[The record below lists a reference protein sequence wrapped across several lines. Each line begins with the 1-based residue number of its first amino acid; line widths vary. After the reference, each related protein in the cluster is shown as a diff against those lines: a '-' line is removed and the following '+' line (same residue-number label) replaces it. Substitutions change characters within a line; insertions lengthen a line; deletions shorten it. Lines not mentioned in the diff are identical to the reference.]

1 MTKENLVRK
10 PVDTA
15 ATECSLDFAAARS
28 VLPAGEKS
36 TLCLK
41 IGVTGFE
48 MESEVKRPRLNVALV
63 IDRSGSMSGE
73 KIEQAKRAASHAVNL
88 LRADDIVS
96 VVIYDY
102 EVEVLVPATKVS
114 NKRDVLSKIG
124 SIGIGGCTALY
135 AGTEKGAEEVK
146 KFFEKGQVNRVILL
160 SDGLANVG
168 PSTPEELEKLG
179 RKLGGEGICVT
190 TLGLG
195 EGYDEDLMQRL
206 ARASDGN
213 HFFVTSEKKLVEVF
227 DEEFKTATKVVAS
240 EVACEVTCAEGV
252 RPIGV
257 LNRDAK
263 IRGQNVKF
271 GWNQIYSGHQRYVLL
286 EVEVPAGKD
295 GEKLS
300 VAEATLTYANMA
312 TRRAQTVAKTLE
324 VAYSA
329 SERAVKASENEE
341 VMKDYAEQKVAEAR
355 EEAIQLRDAGD
366 VIGAQA
372 CLMKS
377 IHEYACYSSVAA
389 SELAEEA
396 EAVENESVW
405 NTARKT
411 MRARANKSR
420 TQQKGDSVR

>member
-1 MTKENLVRK
+1 MMRK
-10 PVDTA
+10 KSVNHSVDAA
-15 ATECSLDFAAARS
+15 ATECSLNLAAGRS
-28 VLPAGEKS
+28 LLAAGEKS

-48 MESEVKRPRLNVALV
+48 TESEMKRPRLNVALV
-63 IDRSGSMSGE
+63 IDRSGSMAGSN
-73 KIEQAKRAASHAVNL
+73 IEQAKHAASHAVNL
-88 LRADDIVS
+88 LREDDIVS
-96 VVIYDY
+96 VVIYDD

-114 NKRDVLSKIG
+114 NKRDILSKID

-135 AGTEKGAEEVK
+135 AGTEKGGREVK
-146 KFFEKGQVNRVILL
+146 KFFEKGYVNRVVLL

-179 RKLGGEGICVT
+179 RKLGGKGICVT

-213 HFFVTSEKKLVEVF
+213 HFFVTSERKLVEVF

-252 RPIGV
+252 RPIRV

-263 IRGQNVKF
+263 IRGQKVSF
-271 GWNQIYSGHQRYVLL
+271 SWNQIYSGHERYVLL

-300 VAEATLTYANMA
+300 VAEAKLTYANMV
-312 TRRAQTVAKTLE
+312 TRRAETVTKTIE

-329 SERAVKASENEE
+329 SERAVKASENED

-355 EEAIQLRDAGD
+355 EEAIQLRDRGD
-366 VIGAQA
+366 IVGAQA
-372 CLMKS
+372 RLESSQMF
-377 IHEYACYSSVAA
+377 ACYSPV
-389 SELAEEA
+389 LAKEIADEA
-396 EAVENESVW
+396 EAVENEGVW
-405 NTARKT
+405 NTARKM

>member
-1 MTKENLVRK
+1 MRK
-10 PVDTA
+10 KSVNHSVDAA
-15 ATECSLDFAAARS
+15 ATECSLNLAAGRS
-28 VLPAGEKS
+28 LLAAGEKS

-48 MESEVKRPRLNVALV
+48 TESEMKRPRLNVALV
-63 IDRSGSMSGE
+63 IDRSGSMAGSN
-73 KIEQAKRAASHAVNL
+73 IEQAKHAASHAVNL
-88 LRADDIVS
+88 LREDDIVS
-96 VVIYDY
+96 VVIYDD

-114 NKRDVLSKIG
+114 NKRDILSKTD

-135 AGTEKGAEEVK
+135 AGTEKGGREVK
-146 KFFEKGQVNRVILL
+146 KFFEKGYVNRVILL

-168 PSTPEELEKLG
+168 PSTPEDLEKLG

-240 EVACEVTCAEGV
+240 EVMCEVTCAEGV
-252 RPIGV
+252 RPVRV

-263 IRGQNVKF
+263 IRGQKVSF
-271 GWNQIYSGHQRYVLL
+271 SWNQIYSGHERYVLL

-295 GEKLS
+295 GEKLP
-300 VAEATLTYANMA
+300 VAEAKLTYANMV
-312 TRRAQTVAKTLE
+312 TRRAETVTKTLE

-355 EEAIQLRDAGD
+355 EEAIQLRDRGKIDEARM
-366 VIGAQA
+366 VIGCVKNQA
-372 CLMKS
+372 MMYSMKAYSDLVEEEES
-377 IHEYACYSSVAA
+377 ID
-389 SELAEEA
+389 
-396 EAVENESVW
+396 NDGVW
-405 NTARKT
+405 NNVRKKI
-411 MRARANKSR
+411 RARANKSR